1 MIVIIDT
8 DYSVTPPLHT
18 LKFGGEFGSE
28 FSRQMPSQ
36 SPTHQGV
43 WFSWLWPGRSQGS
56 PLQKALVHVRANLVF
71 ALRKRKRESETNRGP
86 LKGGG

>member
-8 DYSVTPPLHT
+8 DYSVTPPLHS
-18 LKFGGEFGSE
+18 LEFGGELGSE

-43 WFSWLWPGRSQGS
+43 
-56 PLQKALVHVRANLVF
+56 
-71 ALRKRKRESETNRGP
+71 
-86 LKGGG
+86 